1 MWFWG
6 RKEKNKI
13 TTEIKKEQPENTS
26 ELETASEIELEQAVS
41 SSDVEET
48 SVLDSEVT
56 TNEVINQEL
65 VDLIDGL
72 QSDVK
77 FDSEEMNENG
87 YEKYRQKLKKIVKS

>member
-13 TTEIKKEQPENTS
+13 TTEIKEQQENTT
-26 ELETASEIELEQAVS
+26 ELETASEFELEQAVS
-41 SSDVEET
+41 SSDVEE
-48 SVLDSEVT
+48 SIILDSEVT

-72 QSDVK
+72 QSDVE
-77 FDSEEMNENG
+77 FESEEMDGTG

>member
-6 RKEKNKI
+6 QKDKNKI
-13 TTEIKKEQPENTS
+13 TTETKEQPENTI

-41 SSDVEET
+41 SSDTEEIEK
-48 SVLDSEVT
+48 LDSKDT
-56 TNEVINQEL
+56 TSEVINQEL

-72 QSDVK
+72 QSDDK
-77 FDSEEMNENG
+77 FEREEESG

>member
-6 RKEKNKI
+6 RKDKNKI
-13 TTEIKKEQPENTS
+13 TTETKEQPENTI

-41 SSDVEET
+41 SSDTEEIEK
-48 SVLDSEVT
+48 LDSEDT
-56 TNEVINQEL
+56 TSEVINQEL

-72 QSDVK
+72 QSDDK
-77 FDSEEMNENG
+77 FEREEESG

>member
-6 RKEKNKI
+6 RKDKNKI
-13 TTEIKKEQPENTS
+13 TTETKEQPENTI

-41 SSDVEET
+41 SSDTEELT
-48 SVLDSEVT
+48 SEDT
-56 TNEVINQEL
+56 TSEVINQEL

-72 QSDVK
+72 QSDDK
-77 FDSEEMNENG
+77 FEREEESG

>member
-6 RKEKNKI
+6 QKDKNKI
-13 TTEIKKEQPENTS
+13 TTETKEQPENTI

-41 SSDVEET
+41 SSDTEEIEK
-48 SVLDSEVT
+48 LDSEDT
-56 TNEVINQEL
+56 TSEVINQEL

-72 QSDVK
+72 QSDDK
-77 FDSEEMNENG
+77 FEREEESG

>member
-6 RKEKNKI
+6 QKDKNKI
-13 TTEIKKEQPENTS
+13 TTETKEQPENTI

-41 SSDVEET
+41 SSDTEELT
-48 SVLDSEVT
+48 SEDT
-56 TNEVINQEL
+56 TSEVINQEL

-72 QSDVK
+72 QSDDK
-77 FDSEEMNENG
+77 FEREEESG